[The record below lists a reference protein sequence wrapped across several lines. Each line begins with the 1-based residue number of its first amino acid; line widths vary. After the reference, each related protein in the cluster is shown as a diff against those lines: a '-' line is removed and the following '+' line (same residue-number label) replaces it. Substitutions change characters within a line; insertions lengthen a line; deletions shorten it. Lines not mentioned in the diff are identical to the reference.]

1 MSWQD
6 ASTAP
11 KDGNPFIADNGYPWA
26 TIAVWNEDS
35 ECFVSVNLQ
44 ADLGEKGSWK
54 DMYFENDYFCEL
66 KRWQPLPQVKP

>member
-11 KDGNPFIADNGYPWA
+11 KDGNPFIADVGFPWA
-26 TIAVWNEDS
+26 TIAVWNGS
-35 ECFVSVNLQ
+35 EERFVSVDLQ
-44 ADLGEKGSWK
+44 AALGEKGQWN
-54 DMYFENDYFCEL
+54 DCYFENDFYCKL